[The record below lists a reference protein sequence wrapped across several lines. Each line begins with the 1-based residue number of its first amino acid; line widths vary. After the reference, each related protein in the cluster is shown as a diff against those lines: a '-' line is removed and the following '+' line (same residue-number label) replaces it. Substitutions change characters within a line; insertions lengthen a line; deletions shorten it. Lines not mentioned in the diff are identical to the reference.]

1 MASERVA
8 GALDAG
14 HVVRARTDC
23 AMSWVLGRREYRAS
37 AQGRV
42 IDDRGEAVEQ
52 FTFTDVSINKL
63 DREMV
68 KAVLGRGAP
77 VGR

>member
-1 MASERVA
+1 
-8 GALDAG
+8 
-14 HVVRARTDC
+14 
-23 AMSWVLGRREYRAS
+23 MSWVLGRREYRAS